1 MSDHQPQ
8 KKRVLVCPL
17 NWGLGHASRC
27 IPLIRRLQLA
37 GFEVIVAADG
47 RALALLQ
54 TEFTEITCIRLPG
67 FSPRFSA
74 GAKLTGEML
83 MWVPLLIWHSVME
96 HRKLSSLVDTYKINA
111 VISDNRFGL
120 FTHKAVSVFITH
132 QIMIKAPR
140 ILSFIEPMLY
150 RINRFFIQRYDY
162 CWIPDLPGSENLS
175 GDLSHKYPLPLNAHF
190 IGLLSRFSKNN
201 KSGFTMNGPIL
212 AVLSGPEPQRTVF
225 EALILKQLDTLNQS
239 VIIIRGIPEHI
250 IHAEFSTHAMMLA
263 HMKPEEL
270 SQAIADSRL
279 VICRTGYSSL
289 MDMAVLGKR
298 EVLMI
303 PTPGQTEQEYLA
315 TRLQAKGWFNV
326 QNQRDLNM
334 NSAILSVNKYK
345 GIPLQAGE
353 SLLDEQ
359 IFSLNRHLED
369 SASSR

>member
-1 MSDHQPQ
+1 MSDHRPQ
-8 KKRVLVCPL
+8 KPRVLVCPL

-47 RALALLQ
+47 RALKLLQ
-54 TEFTEITCIRLPG
+54 TEFTDITCIRLPG

-83 MWVPLLIWHSVME
+83 MWIPALIWHSLLE
-96 HRKLSSLVDTYKINA
+96 HRKLASLVDAYKIA
-111 VISDNRFGL
+111 VVISDNRFGL

-140 ILSFIEPMLY
+140 ILSFIEPILY
-150 RINRFFIQRYDY
+150 RINRFFIQKYDY
-162 CWIPDLPGSENLS
+162 CWIPDLPGNENLS

-201 KSGFTMNGPIL
+201 KAGFTMNGPIL
-212 AVLSGPEPQRTVF
+212 AVLSGPEPQRTIF
-225 EALILKQLDTLNQS
+225 EELILKQLDTLNQEA
-239 VIIIRGIPEHI
+239 IIIRGIPEHH
-250 IHAEFSTHAMMLA
+250 IHAEFSTRAILLA
-263 HMKPEEL
+263 HMKPEAF
-270 SQAIADSRL
+270 SQAIAGSRL
-279 VICRTGYSSL
+279 VVCRSGYSSL
-289 MDMAVLGKR
+289 MDMAVLGKK

-315 TRLQAKGWFNV
+315 ARLKAKGWFNV
-326 QNQRDLNM
+326 QNQRDFNM
-334 NSAILSVNKYK
+334 GGAILSANKYK
-345 GIPLQAGE
+345 GIPLKAGE

-359 IFSLNRHLED
+359 IFLLNRHLED
-369 SASSR
+369 SAPNR